1 VCERLPEDKWA
12 LGFAV
17 FAFPFTIGGG
27 IIGVGCPYIG
37 KRENNKTSGDYQGG
51 E

>member
-1 VCERLPEDKWA
+1 VSERFPEDKRTLA
-12 LGFAV
+12 LATFALT
-17 FAFPFTIGGG
+17 FTIGGG
-27 IIGVGCPYIG
+27 ITGVGCPDIG